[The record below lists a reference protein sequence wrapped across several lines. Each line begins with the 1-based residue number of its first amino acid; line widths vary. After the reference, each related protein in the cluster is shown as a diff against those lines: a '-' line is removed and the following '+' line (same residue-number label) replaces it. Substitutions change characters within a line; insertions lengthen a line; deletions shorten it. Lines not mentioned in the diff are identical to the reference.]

1 MPLKDVALKQPADQR
16 IPTGKFIVRPFPP
29 DAPNS
34 LVRNVRDN
42 HTVQAAPEAAN
53 RTRQKPY
60 DCLWHKI
67 KPDTVLSVLK
77 TTETSGG
84 TEESGFPGCGGH
96 HMPPL
101 FFCDT
106 KNSTPPPPHFLFRTK
121 TAGFRCVPFHQRNV
135 LKCITLA

>member
-106 KNSTPPPPHFLFRTK
+106 KNSTPPRRIFCSGQRQRDFDVSHFIRGTFSS
-121 TAGFRCVPFHQRNV
+121 V
-135 LKCITLA
+135 LL